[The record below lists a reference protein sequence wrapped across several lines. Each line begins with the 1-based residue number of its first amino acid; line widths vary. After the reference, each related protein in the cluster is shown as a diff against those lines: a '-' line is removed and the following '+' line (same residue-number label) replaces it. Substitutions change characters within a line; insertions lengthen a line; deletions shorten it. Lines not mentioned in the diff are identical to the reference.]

1 MVTEIKDGIE
11 DNTIEIEGSSEEEAT
26 QRACEALNTR
36 LENLGYEVISDAKR
50 GGLMGLMRGKKVRI
64 KAWRKDARGQASLTP
79 AGQLA
84 KEALTLIIENI
95 CSDFQVDIM
104 EQEDTITILIDAPD
118 DGGLV
123 IGKNGQTLDAMQYI
137 VRRIVGKK
145 FPDFEKQ
152 IIVNTESYRERKR
165 DNLEMMAKRIAKQ
178 VRSSQREETL
188 HPMNAF
194 ERRIVHV
201 ALENESGV
209 VTRSQGEGIYR
220 CIVVYPD
227 AKKGEGSRRDSETA
241 TSENH

>member
-1 MVTEIKDGIE
+1 VEFNRAFSFKVENGLDGFLKQSGDPKCEIKAGHGEPFFDRQ
-11 DNTIEIEGSSEEEAT
+11 N
-26 QRACEALNTR
+26 R
-36 LENLGYEVISDAKR
+36 LSADADR
-50 GGLMGLMRGKKVRI
+50 RGKLGL
-64 KAWRKDARGQASLTP
+64 AQAR
-79 AGQLA
+79 
-84 KEALTLIIENI
+84 
-95 CSDFQVDIM
+95 
-104 EQEDTITILIDAPD
+104 
-118 DGGLV
+118 
-123 IGKNGQTLDAMQYI
+123 GQTLDAMQYI